1 MSAGL
6 GAEAVLQHLPGLRLA
21 VLHPGEQIQWL
32 ASKGDDAGNA
42 KALPVGPWEDRL
54 TVRRL
59 AWLEA

>member
-1 MSAGL
+1 
-6 GAEAVLQHLPGLRLA
+6 LA

-59 AWLEA
+59 AWVEA